1 MELLNFGSIM
11 DFAEKIEI
19 ETESFYNQAAAHP
32 ACTDQAD
39 LLAGLAKIT
48 VKNIKEAQRTR
59 RENVMEMVLEGVS
72 DFASDSYE
80 IEVAVDSNDSL
91 EAVLA
96 KAKEVEAR
104 AQTYYQDAAAK
115 LTALPEVARNLK
127 QLYKKHTKNL
137 AQLENY

>member
-1 MELLNFGSIM
+1 MELSSFGSIM
-11 DFAEKIEI
+11 DFAEKIEL
-19 ETESFYNQAAAHP
+19 ETETFYNQAVAHP
-32 ACTDQAD
+32 ACADQAD
-39 LLAGLAKIT
+39 LLTTLAKIAG
-48 VKNIKEAQRTR
+48 KNIKEAQRTR

-80 IEVAVDSNDSL
+80 VEAVVNSDDSM

-96 KAKEVEAR
+96 KAKEIEVR

-137 AQLENY
+137 AQMENG